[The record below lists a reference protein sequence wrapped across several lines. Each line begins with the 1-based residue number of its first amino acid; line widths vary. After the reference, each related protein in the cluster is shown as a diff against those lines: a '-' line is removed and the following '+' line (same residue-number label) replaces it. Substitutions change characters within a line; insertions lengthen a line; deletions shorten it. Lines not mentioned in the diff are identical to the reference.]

1 MIAMIAMILAMVAMI
16 AMVAI
21 VAIVGMVVGCGRVGL
36 AIPRAGL
43 CLCLPLASAGRT
55 TRVSGFQPGAANRSF
70 RPLRVQP

>member
-1 MIAMIAMILAMVAMI
+1 VAMI

-21 VAIVGMVVGCGRVGL
+21 VGIVGMVVGCGRVGL